1 MASASASG
9 MTAAAGTP
17 ESEVTGGWRE
27 AWELLMAQ
35 SEETPDAQIE
45 SPKSADGRPN
55 LFRDVSASERDEQT
69 ELEGDERRLED
80 EEAEGHQHPEH
91 EREDGECGTEAER
104 AER

>member
-1 MASASASG
+1 

-17 ESEVTGGWRE
+17 ESEVKGGWRE

-45 SPKSADGRPN
+45 SPKSADDRPN
-55 LFRDVSASERDEQT
+55 LFRDLRERDRGLEH
-69 ELEGDERRLED
+69 EGDDRRVED
-80 EEAEGHQHPEH
+80 EEAEGHHHPH
-91 EREDGECGTEAER
+91 EGEDGERGTEAER